1 VVSSRRDIL
10 QAAASKWGKG
20 QRVRAVL
27 IAAWICVPLRWAQAR
42 QRRVI

>member
-1 VVSSRRDIL
+1 MVSSRREIV
-10 QAAASKWGKG
+10 QAAASKWRKGKY
-20 QRVRAVL
+20 VRAVL